1 MSNKTNVRKATRPAA
16 DSPARAA
23 EIARMTQLAR
33 LFQIASDK
41 MDDAFGRLVG
51 INPTDQRCLDL
62 VDVHGGMTAGELAEA
77 ASLSPGA
84 VTTVVDRLE
93 RLGLVTRTRDETD
106 RRRVIVEITDKSRE
120 LAGAIY
126 GPIAAYAREYIDEL
140 SDEEIA
146 VIKRFL
152 EAAIDVNE
160 RRAREI
166 NSGEA

>member
-1 MSNKTNVRKATRPAA
+1 
-16 DSPARAA
+16 
-23 EIARMTQLAR
+23 MTQLAR

-62 VDVHGGMTAGELAEA
+62 VDVHGGLTAGELAEA

-93 RLGLVTRTRDETD
+93 RMGLVTRTRDQAD
-106 RRRVIVEITDKSRE
+106 RRRVIVQTTDKSRE
-120 LAGAIY
+120 LARAIY
-126 GPIAAYAREYIDEL
+126 GPIGAYAREYIDEF

-146 VIKRFL
+146 VIQRFL
-152 EAAIDVNE
+152 EAAIEVNE

-166 NSGEA
+166 NAGEA

>member
-1 MSNKTNVRKATRPAA
+1 MTR
-16 DSPARAA
+16 
-23 EIARMTQLAR
+23 QAR

-41 MDDAFGRLVG
+41 MDDAFGRMVG
-51 INPTDQRCLDL
+51 INTTDQRCLDL

-84 VTTVVDRLE
+84 VTTVLDRLE
-93 RLGLVTRTRDETD
+93 RMGFVTRTRDEND
-106 RRRVIVEITDKSRE
+106 RRRVIVEMTDKARK
-120 LAGAIY
+120 LAGAVY
-126 GPIAAYAREYIDEL
+126 GPIGAYAAEYIETL

-146 VIKRFL
+146 VINRFL
-152 EAAIDVNE
+152 EAAIEVNE